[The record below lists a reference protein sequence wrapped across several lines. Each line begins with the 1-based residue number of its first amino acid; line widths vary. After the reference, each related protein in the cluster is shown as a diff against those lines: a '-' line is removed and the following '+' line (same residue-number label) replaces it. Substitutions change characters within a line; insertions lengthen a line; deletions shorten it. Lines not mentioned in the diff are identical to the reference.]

1 MGRDREGNQRMKR
14 HAEIRRP
21 AAAIDDGARRNDSS
35 ARSSRHV
42 HRLARRPAGRHDV
55 LDDDD
60 AVGGVEVKSASQG
73 QYAVLPLGEEGAHPE
88 RARDF
93 VADDDTAQGRRKNR
107 RRAGVVKRRG
117 KGPAQR
123 LGVTR
128 MLQDQRALQVSRAV
142 QAGRQSKMS
151 FEQRARL
158 AEQSQDIDG
167 IRHFLNVSSK
177 SCRIRLYSSAQLVSS
192 VKLWFSTG

>member
-1 MGRDREGNQRMKR
+1 ME
-14 HAEIRRP
+14 
-21 AAAIDDGARRNDSS
+21 
-35 ARSSRHV
+35 
-42 HRLARRPAGRHDV
+42 
-55 LDDDD
+55 
-60 AVGGVEVKSASQG
+60 SASQG

-93 VADDDTAQGRRKNR
+93 VADDDTAQGGRKNR

-128 MLQDQRALQVSRAV
+128 MLQDQRALQVSGAM

-158 AEQSQDIDG
+158 AEQSQNIDG